1 MEHAKKNTIRVILVI
16 VLGLIACAIKLWI
29 SIHPNTAVRYTQEE
43 AGIASTGMSSQE
55 TTISISDQSPS
66 ASAEATATSTLP
78 ISDKQIPIYICG
90 YVMMPGIYET
100 MPGTYLYQLL
110 DMAGGLLPEAADQYI
125 NMVLIIN
132 EPLSIYIPSEE
143 EVEQITSDEESDV
156 SEYLRN
162 GLDEGV
168 WGIHDTVDESGV
180 SDSNTPEEE
189 RRININTATQAELET
204 LPGVGES
211 TALAIIKYREENGN
225 FATAEDIMKV
235 SGIKEGRYEA
245 IKDSIEV

>member
-1 MEHAKKNTIRVILVI
+1 
-16 VLGLIACAIKLWI
+16 
-29 SIHPNTAVRYTQEE
+29 
-43 AGIASTGMSSQE
+43 
-55 TTISISDQSPS
+55 
-66 ASAEATATSTLP
+66 
-78 ISDKQIPIYICG
+78 
-90 YVMMPGIYET
+90 

-245 IKDSIEV
+245 IKDLIEV